1 MICLGDLL
9 NQNINLKIDN
19 DRFFLTFEVVHF
31 NITPLLDVS
40 GDKAIMWNVLL
51 LLLKYLCIEQ

>member
-31 NITPLLDVS
+31 NITPLWDVS
-40 GDKAIMWNVLL
+40 GDIAIM
-51 LLLKYLCIEQ
+51 